1 MVRLSRGRRS
11 GSPAIG
17 FAETNPETASM
28 TPVGARE
35 KSTANEE
42 PLRWHLLTTIE
53 FGDAAAACEIVRFY
67 RLDQHGGSQESSGG
81 RVRPATRH
89 SGWNVVFYFQ
99 SRPNPRGGLASD

>member
-1 MVRLSRGRRS
+1 MVRLSRGTLRQSRN
-11 GSPAIG
+11 G

-89 SGWNVVFYFQ
+89 FGWNIAVLFSVP
-99 SRPNPRGGLASD
+99 SKSARRIGKR

>member
-1 MVRLSRGRRS
+1 
-11 GSPAIG
+11 
-17 FAETNPETASM
+17 M

-67 RLDQHGGSQESSGG
+67 RLDQHGGSKNQAVGG
-81 RVRPATRH
+81 FDLQRGILDGT
-89 SGWNVVFYFQ
+89 SWFYFQ
-99 SRPNPRGGLASD
+99 SRPNPLGGLASDS

>member
-1 MVRLSRGRRS
+1 
-11 GSPAIG
+11 
-17 FAETNPETASM
+17 M

-89 SGWNVVFYFQ
+89 SGWNVVVLF
-99 SRPNPRGGLASD
+99 SVPSKSARRIGKR